1 MEHFLTLFKM
11 GLAVAALD
19 LSVGALEHML
29 GHVESSAHEVAAIEL
44 ASKNSFRAFEA
55 RVLH

>member
-1 MEHFLTLFKM
+1 M